1 MRARTVWVRWLAL
14 GLIAGLAACSNGRG
28 SVSEQATA
36 PPSGGAP
43 PPQPPPQPP
52 PTPPPPDPPPQPP
65 PTPPPDP
72 PPPAP
77 SAAALAGY
85 WKGEVTDERN
95 DSPRPGLAFVDGD
108 GRTHVVVLEEDA
120 DDFLV
125 YGEVCCEA
133 KVEAEFAG
141 ERYLKTDDESA
152 EIKAELASGRM
163 TGEFEFRNRDYDF
176 SFAPDAAY
184 SQTLTAQD
192 LAGVYTR
199 ITPQLFGQQT
209 LTITIDANGRLTGS
223 HSNGCVFNGTAT
235 IPDTARNM
243 ARFAVEIDSCGSQVS
258 SSRRW
263 NGAYTGLGVLLR
275 DAPVPGDAA
284 AREDAL
290 QFSLIGPTWFGL
302 LSVGK

>member
-1 MRARTVWVRWLAL
+1 MVWVRWLAL
-14 GLIAGLAACSNGRG
+14 GLIAGLSACSNGRG
-28 SVSEQATA
+28 SVSEPTAA
-36 PPSGGAP
+36 PPLGGSP

-52 PTPPPPDPPPQPP
+52 PDPPPDPTPQPP
-65 PTPPPDP
+65 PE
-72 PPPAP
+72 PPPAAT
-77 SAAALAGY
+77 AAALAGY
-85 WKGEVTDERN
+85 WKGQVTSERSE
-95 DSPRPGLAFVDGD
+95 SPRPGLAFVDGE
-108 GRTHVVVLEEDA
+108 GRTHVVVLEEEG

-133 KVEAEFAG
+133 TVEAEFGG

-152 EIKAELASGRM
+152 EIRAELASGRLA
-163 TGEFEFRNRDYDF
+163 GELGFRKREYAF

-184 SQTLTAQD
+184 SQALTVQE

-199 ITPQLFGQQT
+199 IIPQLFGQQT
-209 LTITIDANGRLTGS
+209 LTITIDANGRLTGA

-235 IPDTARNM
+235 IPDATRNM
-243 ARFAVEIDSCGSQVS
+243 VRFAVEIDSCGSQFS

-263 NGAYTGLGVLLR
+263 NGAYTGLGLLLR
-275 DAPVPGDAA
+275 DVPVPGDTA
-284 AREDAL
+284 ARENAL